1 MSTLFHIVTMY
12 ALNRRLSVIAIATF
26 FMGQGLACVF
36 ERYLLK
42 SHGIRVRGPLGR
54 IWMTAMLTV
63 TAIPIVNEHH
73 EMGWAGAI
81 RKGFTEK
88 PETSPVQW
96 ILYALGQP
104 NLFEQKLE

>member
-1 MSTLFHIVTMY
+1 
-12 ALNRRLSVIAIATF
+12 
-26 FMGQGLACVF
+26 
-36 ERYLLK
+36 
-42 SHGIRVRGPLGR
+42 
-54 IWMTAMLTV
+54 MTAVLTI

-88 PETSPVQW
+88 PESSPVQW

-104 NLFEQKLE
+104 SLLHSRAGQK

>member
-1 MSTLFHIVTMY
+1 
-12 ALNRRLSVIAIATF
+12 
-26 FMGQGLACVF
+26 
-36 ERYLLK
+36 
-42 SHGIRVRGPLGR
+42 
-54 IWMTAMLTV
+54 MTAMLTI

-96 ILYALGQP
+96 ALHALGQS
-104 NLFEQKLE
+104 NLFGQKTK

>member
-1 MSTLFHIVTMY
+1 
-12 ALNRRLSVIAIATF
+12 
-26 FMGQGLACVF
+26 
-36 ERYLLK
+36 
-42 SHGIRVRGPLGR
+42 
-54 IWMTAMLTV
+54 MTAMLTV